1 MGEPPESCRDDGLV
15 PPLPLHN
22 MPQGYGVVPV
32 SHHAVLLAG
41 HRACTMHAE
50 HALAHFHLSGDSHGA
65 RMTLWIWI
73 YGARMTHESLDLGL
87 WCTHNS
93 LDLDL

>member
-1 MGEPPESCRDDGLV
+1 MNHPSHVGMMGSY